1 MRPRL
6 LPLLLVLLDVVGV
19 TIVIPSLGRWCA
31 RRRACAPD

>member
-6 LPLLLVLLDVVGV
+6 LPLLWLVVDIVGL

>member
-1 MRPRL
+1 MRARL
-6 LPLLLVLLDVVGV
+6 LPLLLVLLDVVGI